1 VDDPLVQFKIKRL
14 IEIKIGTLDLSFT
27 NSSAFMLIAI
37 VAITL
42 FTSLSVRSRA
52 LVPGRWQSVAE
63 LAYEF
68 VAGVLRDNVGQ
79 AGRPY
84 FPFIFSLFMFI
95 LFCNAIGMIPYTF
108 TVTSHIIV
116 TFAMALFVFLG
127 VTLIG
132 FWKHGLHFLAF
143 FVPHGVPKALLPLV
157 VVIEVISFLSRP
169 ISLALRLFANMTAG
183 HTMMKVFG
191 SFVGL
196 LGSAAFVVGGLLP
209 LLVLIALTG
218 LELVIAFLQ
227 AYVFTVLSCLYLND
241 SLHMSH

>member
-1 VDDPLVQFKIKRL
+1 
-14 IEIKIGTLDLSFT
+14 
-27 NSSAFMLIAI
+27 
-37 VAITL
+37 
-42 FTSLSVRSRA
+42 
-52 LVPGRWQSVAE
+52 
-63 LAYEF
+63 
-68 VAGVLRDNVGQ
+68 
-79 AGRPY
+79 
-84 FPFIFSLFMFI
+84 MFI

>member
-1 VDDPLVQFKIKRL
+1 MDDPLVQFKIKRL

>member
-157 VVIEVISFLSRP
+157 VLIEVISFLSRP

>member
-1 VDDPLVQFKIKRL
+1 MDDPLVQFKIKRL

-157 VVIEVISFLSRP
+157 VLIEVISFLSRP

>member
-1 VDDPLVQFKIKRL
+1 MDDPLVQFKIKRL

-116 TFAMALFVFLG
+116 TFALALFVFLG

-143 FVPHGVPKALLPLV
+143 FVPHGVPKLLLPLV
-157 VVIEVISFLSRP
+157 VLIEVISFLSRP

-209 LLVLIALTG
+209 LAVLIALTG

-241 SLHMSH
+241 SLNMSH

>member
-1 VDDPLVQFKIKRL
+1 MDDPLVQFKIKRL

-79 AGRPY
+79 SGRPY

-157 VVIEVISFLSRP
+157 VLIEVISFLSRP